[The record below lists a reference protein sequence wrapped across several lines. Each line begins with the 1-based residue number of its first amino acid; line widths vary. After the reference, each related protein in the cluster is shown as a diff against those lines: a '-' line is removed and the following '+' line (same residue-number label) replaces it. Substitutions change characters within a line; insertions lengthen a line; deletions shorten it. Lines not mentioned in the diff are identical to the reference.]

1 MRTVAVPWYQVENID
16 QVDTPALLF
25 YPERIKENIAIAKKI
40 IGDVNRL
47 RPHVKTHK
55 CTEVTRL
62 MLDAGIT
69 KFKCAT
75 IAEAEMLA
83 ISGAPDVLLAYQPV
97 LIKLHRFLNLIK
109 QYRRTRFSC
118 LADNAASAA
127 MMSAAAAEA
136 GEIVNIFIDIN
147 TGMNRTGIL
156 PAGVTAL
163 YTACLQ
169 LKGISVKGLHAYDG
183 HIYTPDIEQRTK
195 ECLASFSAVQELA
208 DVMAEMGYVKP
219 VIVAGGT
226 PTFTIFAGIDEVECS
241 PGTFVLWDD
250 GYGKLFP
257 DMPFLPAA
265 VVVTRVVSVPDD
277 YTACVDLGHK
287 GIAAENTIANRVRF
301 LNAPDVTFISHSEEH
316 LLIKTIG
323 QRRFNINDVLYGVP
337 VHICPT
343 CALYDRAAIVTN
355 HEAVGEWKIIARNR
369 MINF

>member
-1 MRTVAVPWYQVENID
+1 MGTVADPWYQVNNID

-83 ISGAPDVLLAYQPV
+83 MSGAPDVLLAYQPV
-97 LIKLHRFLNLIK
+97 PIKLHRFLKLIK
-109 QYRRTRFSC
+109 HYRRTCFSC
-118 LADNAASAA
+118 LADNAASAE
-127 MMSAAAAEA
+127 MMSAAAEEA
-136 GEIVNIFIDIN
+136 GEIISIFIDIN

-163 YTACLQ
+163 YTACSQ
-169 LKGISVKGLHAYDG
+169 LKGITVKGLHAYDG
-183 HIYTPDIEQRTK
+183 HVHTHNVQQRTK
-195 ECLASFSAVQELA
+195 ECLASFHAVAQLA
-208 DVMAEMGYVKP
+208 DVISAMGYVKP

-226 PTFTIFAGIDEVECS
+226 PTFPIFAGIDEVECS
-241 PGTFVLWDD
+241 PGTFVLWDE
-250 GYGKLFP
+250 GYGKFP
-257 DMPFLPAA
+257 DMSFLPAA

-277 YTACVDLGHK
+277 YTVCLDLGHK
-287 GIAAENTIANRVRF
+287 AIAAENSIANRVRF
-301 LNAPDVTFISHSEEH
+301 LHAPDVTFVSHSEEH
-316 LLIKTIG
+316 LVIKTVE
-323 QRRFNINDVLYGVP
+323 QHQFNINDVLYGIP

-355 HEAVGEWKIIARNR
+355 HEAAAEWKIIARDR